1 MSKCSLR
8 VHYAKWSTEMQVHK
22 SATQVKCKYC
32 TTFII
37 IIIIIIMMII
47 III

>member
-1 MSKCSLR
+1 
-8 VHYAKWSTEMQVHK
+8 MQVHK

-47 III
+47 IIIWTGRGNQEVAVMHF